1 MTILRT
7 IVAVTL
13 PALVAGPLA
22 AQSGPP
28 PADQADR
35 GQAVFQRVCA
45 ACHATVQFAS
55 PGFRS
60 GWNGRTV
67 FELYE
72 QIRTTM
78 PQDNPGRL
86 RREQYADVTAYL
98 LKLNGQPP
106 AELSTDSTVLS
117 SIQIQLATDS
127 RSP

>member
-1 MTILRT
+1 MTIRHSL
-7 IVAVTL
+7 AVVTML
-13 PALVAGPLA
+13 TSLAGPLA
-22 AQSGPP
+22 AQSDQPP
-28 PADQADR
+28 PDQPGR

-45 ACHATVQFAS
+45 ACHATVQFTS
-55 PGFRS
+55 PGFKS

-67 FELYE
+67 YELYD

-86 RREQYADVTAYL
+86 RREQYAEVVAYL

-106 AELSTDSTVLS
+106 AELSTDTTELRA
-117 SIQIQLATDS
+117 IQIQLATDS